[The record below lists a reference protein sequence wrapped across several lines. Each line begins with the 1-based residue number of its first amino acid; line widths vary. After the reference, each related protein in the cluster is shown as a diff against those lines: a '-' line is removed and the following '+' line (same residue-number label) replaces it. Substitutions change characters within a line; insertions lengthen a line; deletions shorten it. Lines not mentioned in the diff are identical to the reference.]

1 MSYKI
6 NHFNGAL
13 IATINDGTIDNTLDI
28 TLVGKNYAGYGKT
41 QNENFVYLLENF
53 AGSNPPPSPT
63 VGQTWYDSG
72 NRKLKFYDG
81 SKFRV
86 AGSAEISATEP
97 TGLTIGDLWFDT
109 TNNQLHTFTGTKFTL
124 IGPQIAAGAGATEM
138 RLTSVRDSDGISRP
152 IIEAVNGDNV
162 VFIVSKD
169 TFIVDSTANDIT
181 GYTKIHGGITM
192 YNTDE
197 TTGVTNDDVHKFWGT
212 ASNADL
218 LSGHSIDDFVL
229 AAGGSFAQPV
239 NFSDLGYTVGNP
251 TERLK
256 VWNRNAQIPTIE
268 NIKDDEIVFSTTVDT
283 VSVTP
288 LRLKGVHILPGET
301 DKTDIGSSTY
311 MFKTVWA
318 SVFEGNARTAD
329 QLKIGSTYHS
339 TSTAADPTTVVA
351 RTTVDEAI
359 GSKTITAGAIKATY
373 FVGTATTA
381 QYADLAENYLADAV
395 YEPGTV
401 VCIGGEKEVTAS
413 SWGKRAIGAVST
425 DPAYLM
431 NSELVDGTP
440 IALKGRVPVKVIGRI
455 KKGEELI
462 AADNGCA
469 MMAVPHA
476 SRVFAVAL
484 ETNDDEG
491 IKLVECLIL

>member
-6 NHFNGAL
+6 NHFNGSL
-13 IATINDGTIDNTLDI
+13 VATINDGTIDNTLDI

-53 AGSNPPPSPT
+53 ASSTQPQRPT

-81 SKFRV
+81 SKFRT
-86 AGSAEISATEP
+86 AGSAEISSTEP
-97 TGLTIGDLWFDT
+97 TGLTVGDLWFDT
-109 TNNQLHTFTGTKFTL
+109 VNNQLHTYTGTKFAL
-124 IGPQIAAGAGATEM
+124 IGPQLAAGAGATEM
-138 RLTSVRDSDGISRP
+138 RMTSIRDSEGISRP
-152 IIEAVNGDNV
+152 VIEAINGDDV
-162 VFIVSKD
+162 VFIISKD
-169 TFIVDSTANDIT
+169 TFIIDSTANTIT
-181 GYTKIHGGITM
+181 GYTKVHGGITL

-197 TTGVTNDDVHKFWGT
+197 NTGITNDELHKFWGT

-218 LSGHSIDDFVL
+218 LGGHSVDDFVL
-229 AAGGSFAQPV
+229 ASGGSFSQPV

-251 TERLK
+251 TERLR
-256 VWNRNAQIPTIE
+256 VWNRGAVTPTIE
-268 NIKDDEIVFSTTVDT
+268 NTRGEEIVFSTTVDSA
-283 VSVTP
+283 SVTP
-288 LRLKGVHILPGET
+288 MKLKGVNILPGVT
-301 DKTDIGSSTY
+301 DATDLGSSEI

-318 SVFEGNARTAD
+318 SMLEGTARTAD

-339 TSTAADPTTVVA
+339 TSTAPDATTVVA
-351 RTTVDEAI
+351 RTSLDEVI
-359 GSKTITAGAIKATY
+359 GSKIITAGAIKATY

-401 VCIGGEKEVTAS
+401 VCIGGEKEVTACT
-413 SWGKRAIGAVST
+413 WGKRAIGAVST

-431 NSELVDGTP
+431 NSELVDSTP

-455 KKGEELI
+455 KKGDELI

-491 IKLVECLIL
+491 VKLVECLIL